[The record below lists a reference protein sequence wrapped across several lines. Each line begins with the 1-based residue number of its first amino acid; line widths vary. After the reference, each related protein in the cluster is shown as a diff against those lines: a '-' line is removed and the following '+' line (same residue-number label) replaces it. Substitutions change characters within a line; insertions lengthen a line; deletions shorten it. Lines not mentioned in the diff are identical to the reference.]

1 MKPAKVRFIGD
12 DNYHEGHFTRG
23 QVYDAYFLEY
33 WNGLRNSLHVMD
45 NEGNIQDFKPLEDF
59 EVLEDPD
66 NLLSHAEAVVRCIG
80 PTQRSRGGGVI
91 HGQEY
96 IAIGRDVDG
105 LYLVKDCSDN
115 CFFYPPD
122 LFEVVSDPEHILDH
136 LSLYYS
142 AESGDILNN
151 PIYFAHYYASNHKP
165 ELQEREQIC
174 GCFYCRKIFFSS
186 EITEWVIADNPMDR
200 RGTAICPYCG
210 VDAVIGE
217 SSGFPITREFLSAMR
232 ERWFFGGHIPEDED
246 EFEASKPEIGEVHY
260 VTDDDPIE

>member
-1 MKPAKVRFIGD
+1 MRPAKVRFIGD
-12 DNYHEGHFTRG
+12 DYRHEGHFTQG

-45 NEGNIQDFKPLEDF
+45 NAGNIQDFKPLEDF

-66 NLLSHAEAVVRCIG
+66 NLLSQAEAVVRCVG
-80 PTQRSRGGGVI
+80 PTLRSRGGGVI
-91 HGQEY
+91 HGEEY

-105 LYLVKDCSDN
+105 LYLVKDNSDN

-151 PIYFAHYYASNHKP
+151 PTYFAHYYSANHKP
-165 ELQEREQIC
+165 ELEKDSVC
-174 GCFYCRKIFFSS
+174 GCFYCRKIFTPS
-186 EITEWVIADNPMDR
+186 EIKEWVMADNPIDR

-210 VDAVIGE
+210 VDAVLGE
-217 SSGFPITREFLSAMR
+217 SSGFPITRDFLSEMR
-232 ERWFFGGHIPEDED
+232 KRWFFGGHIPDDED
-246 EFEASKPEIGEVHY
+246 EIETPKPEIGEVHY